1 MSEETNQQVLES
13 NASLAEAI
21 GKLADAL
28 TKSSKLGAQSKSLV
42 DLIGELN
49 EKVDKIGKQVATGVK
64 EGISGVSGASSFVTT
79 DKEGRL
85 EEIYEKDQVIR
96 EALRILSE
104 KERNFE
110 KSGEKEKLQDVET
123 ATKSRLS
130 QVEGFFSRYIPSSI
144 QGILSFLGGKEILES
159 INKSV
164 IDSITGMFAGKEKEK
179 ADDLKRAREQIYKD
193 RDEQENKRRESDE
206 TDENRKKA
214 YETYW
219 SGDIIPESNLNNTG
233 ESVKTDMSIV
243 PVNREDSLGGKN
255 KKSVNNV
262 ENEGSSEAVTK
273 DNAILSEEA
282 SEIKVSIVDI
292 KPEVLNSLA
301 AAIKDAL
308 TEKRSLTSENDTS
321 TNKGERTPSPLSDI
335 ETTQQKIPQSLEI
348 PSKDEEQEVASYTD
362 LLKNITPTKPKE
374 EQKKENKSSGGIGSK
389 ALGGAVSAVGN
400 VVTKGV
406 LKKVI
411 PWMGAIGANLLL
423 GGPENPAADAAS
435 VFVKKALEDEEDGI
449 LFAKG
454 GDVKGDK
461 PIIVGEKG
469 PEVFVPNAN
478 GTIVP
483 NDKIKDT
490 NSVAATPAIE
500 KLTSLFSSTST
511 DKQTTVTALPSEELK
526 TISNV
531 TNINND
537 SNMLLSEVNK
547 TLLDISSKLEN
558 NLKNP
563 TNQTA
568 TPSTAG
574 IMSNSNTNNS
584 SSINITTNSSPITN
598 SRIITDTMLYRRRAL
613 A

>member
-1 MSEETNQQVLES
+1 MSEETDQQVLES
-13 NASLAEAI
+13 NASLTEAI

-159 INKSV
+159 VNKSV
-164 IDSITGMFAGKEKEK
+164 INSITGMFAGKEKEK

-206 TDENRKKA
+206 TNENRKKA

-321 TNKGERTPSPLSDI
+321 TAGKVPSSSVETVSTSVPEAPRPGELEVLPEEEPATPVSFINTLRNV
-335 ETTQQKIPQSLEI
+335 T
-348 PSKDEEQEVASYTD
+348 
-362 LLKNITPTKPKE
+362 
-374 EQKKENKSSGGIGSK
+374 SSGKDSGKEQQEGNQSPNSSLNTNILTGIEQGAGK
-389 ALGGAVSAVGN
+389 AATQMLLPLLVSAA
-400 VVTKGV
+400 T
-406 LKKVI
+406 
-411 PWMGAIGANLLL
+411 NLLL
-423 GGPENPAADAAS
+423 GGPENPVADVAS
-435 VFVKKALEDEEDGI
+435 AWTYEEMSTLGGA
-449 LFAKG
+449 AKG
-454 GDVKGDK
+454 GDIKKDV
-461 PIIVGEKG
+461 PIVVGEEG
-469 PEVFVPNAN
+469 PEVFVPSNN
-478 GTIVP
+478 GTVIP

-490 NSVAATPAIE
+490 DSVAATPAIE

-563 TNQTA
+563 VNQPATA
-568 TPSTAG
+568 NTAG
-574 IMSNSNTNNS
+574 VMSSSSTNNN